1 MILKN
6 ALFSLC
12 GLKKKIDTPVSS
24 AGFLWELHTSR
35 TTAVQHLEFIH
46 LARQILNSHRI
57 KCLRE
62 RKLIL
67 GGPLWVHVT
76 HIVLFECYN
85 VKYVMLRK
93 AGE

>member
-1 MILKN
+1 M
-6 ALFSLC
+6 LC
-12 GLKKKIDTPVSS
+12 SPYVDFLKKIDTPVSS

-67 GGPLWVHVT
+67 GGPLWVRVT

-85 VKYVMLRK
+85 VKYIMLRK